1 MLLRAP
7 DCTIALHNRN
17 WTRRA
22 RVTRQSRPTR
32 HRPNS
37 KHRLCMS
44 DPDIEA
50 IVDELFTATAPASL
64 QTSGCRF
71 VPTHRVPAGPSSE
84 TRAGSPTTAEFRDA
98 MSELRVYAS
107 RRRHRYANH
116 TARLFCSH
124 PQQRTRYHASCL
136 LSSHACTHE
145 GGILKQPCIPTPPS
159 LSCRLTRRP
168 LRSLN
173 FFGSCRAYR

>member
-1 MLLRAP
+1 
-7 DCTIALHNRN
+7 
-17 WTRRA
+17 
-22 RVTRQSRPTR
+22 
-32 HRPNS
+32 
-37 KHRLCMS
+37 MS

-107 RRRHRYANH
+107 RRHHRYANH
-116 TARLFCSH
+116 TARLCCSH

-145 GGILKQPCIPTPPS
+145 GGGVLKQPCIPTPPS

-173 FFGSCRAYR
+173 FRKKFWTFGSTSTATARPRPARATPIFNKFLHPLRYS

>member
-1 MLLRAP
+1 
-7 DCTIALHNRN
+7 
-17 WTRRA
+17 
-22 RVTRQSRPTR
+22 
-32 HRPNS
+32 
-37 KHRLCMS
+37 MS

-145 GGILKQPCIPTPPS
+145 GGRGDTKATVHSNPPFPF
-159 LSCRLTRRP
+159 LPQKRRP

-173 FFGSCRAYR
+173 PLLGSARILKELISKI

>member
-1 MLLRAP
+1 M
-7 DCTIALHNRN
+7 
-17 WTRRA
+17 
-22 RVTRQSRPTR
+22 
-32 HRPNS
+32 
-37 KHRLCMS
+37 
-44 DPDIEA
+44 
-50 IVDELFTATAPASL
+50 DELFTATAPASL
-64 QTSGCRF
+64 QASGCRF

-145 GGILKQPCIPTPPS
+145 GGTKTTVHSNPPFPFLPPNATAPAELKFGQALIVAAGASVVESSKCS
-159 LSCRLTRRP
+159 AQSRR
-168 LRSLN
+168 
-173 FFGSCRAYR
+173 

>member
-1 MLLRAP
+1 
-7 DCTIALHNRN
+7 
-17 WTRRA
+17 
-22 RVTRQSRPTR
+22 
-32 HRPNS
+32 
-37 KHRLCMS
+37 MS

-50 IVDELFTATAPASL
+50 IVDELFTALRRRLYKLRDADSCGAY
-64 QTSGCRF
+64 
-71 VPTHRVPAGPSSE
+71 RVPAGPSSE

-136 LSSHACTHE
+136 QLPTVISCMHA
-145 GGILKQPCIPTPPS
+145 
-159 LSCRLTRRP
+159 
-168 LRSLN
+168 
-173 FFGSCRAYR
+173 